1 MRSSHPPQ
9 PSNQPA
15 NLPSVAP
22 GNADP
27 KPTDQIEP
35 GDGLA
40 FDDGCDPE
48 DFDDS
53 EHDDD

>member
-1 MRSSHPPQ
+1 MRSSDSPQ

-15 NLPSVAP
+15 NFPFDDP
-22 GNADP
+22 GKADP
-27 KPTDQIEP
+27 SQTDQLEP